1 MTARKKHLGFSLVA
15 RRNCRAAFVDSGAL
29 GRGGGMT
36 VTKAADYL
44 AALLLIAFMLSPL
57 FVAMLRDF
65 GCTHNCRQGR
75 NCTCRNQEKSK

>member
-1 MTARKKHLGFSLVA
+1 
-15 RRNCRAAFVDSGAL
+15 
-29 GRGGGMT
+29 MT
-36 VTKAADYL
+36 VTEAADYL